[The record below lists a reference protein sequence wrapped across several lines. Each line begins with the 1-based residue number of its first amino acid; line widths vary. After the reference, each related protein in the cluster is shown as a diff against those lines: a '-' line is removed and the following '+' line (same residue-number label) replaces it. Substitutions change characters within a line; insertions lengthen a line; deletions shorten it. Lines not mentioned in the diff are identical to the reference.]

1 MDKGM
6 LTLCKR
12 HSIKISRGHVRYP
25 TLVWYPTVQ
34 WDLQEF
40 QCSQHSPDLRGLHQ
54 TLRSLLVPGYP
65 T

>member
-25 TLVWYPTVQ
+25 TLAATVQ
-34 WDLQEF
+34 WDLQGI
-40 QCSQHSPDLRGLHQ
+40 P
-54 TLRSLLVPGYP
+54 TLSTL